1 VFSDAERVM
10 PSAWHDLQGFGED
23 LSALTPDQRRAL
35 AEQLHRY
42 DSLTFSL
49 DGLGQEVLKAVDE
62 ALR

>member
-1 VFSDAERVM
+1 M